1 MANDKVKIRLQ
12 GHEKFALR
20 EGWLTKGLI
29 EVSGN
34 PKVFSEKEAPDIFGI
49 GSNMVKSLRYWL
61 KALGLIVENGNA
73 GVKLT
78 DTAQII
84 KQYDMYIEDVFTLWV
99 LHSYLAKNIDEA
111 TSWYMFFNRCDVED
125 FDREQINLV
134 VGREISKYINNE
146 NYSEKSLSSDIDVLL
161 SMYGKIKEMTDP
173 EEKNI
178 SPFSQLE
185 LIKNNDGFYTKV
197 RPDRRITS
205 EWNVLY
211 ELAFWLEKVSSISI
225 ETMSYGEK
233 SLSAIYQM
241 NSVAV
246 NEYLDR
252 LDALGYI
259 RVDRT
264 AGLDM
269 IYNVAASSPVKIM
282 EEYYKHR

>member
-1 MANDKVKIRLQ
+1 MANEKVKIRLQ

-20 EGWLTKGLI
+20 EGWLTKGLMEI
-29 EVSGN
+29 SDN
-34 PKVFSEKEAPDIFGI
+34 PKVFSEREAPDIFGI

-61 KALGLIVENGNA
+61 KAFGLIVENGNA

-78 DTAQII
+78 DIAQII
-84 KQYDMYIEDVFTLWV
+84 QKYDMYFEDIFTLWV
-99 LHSYLAKNIDEA
+99 LHSHIAKNIDEA

-125 FDREQINLV
+125 FDREQINSV

-146 NYSEKSLSSDIDVLL
+146 NFSGKSLSSDIDVVL
-161 SMYGKIKEMTDP
+161 SMYGKVKEMADP
-173 EEKNI
+173 EDKNI
-178 SPFSQLE
+178 SPFAQLE
-185 LIKNNDGFYTKV
+185 LIKNNDNFYTKV
-197 RPDRRITS
+197 QTDRRIVS

-211 ELAFWLEKVSSISI
+211 ELAFWFKETSSVSI
-225 ETMSYGEK
+225 ETISYGEK

-241 NSVAV
+241 NSVAI

-259 RVDRT
+259 HVDRT

-269 IYNVAASSPVKIM
+269 IYNETVLSPEEIM
-282 EEYYKHR
+282 KEYYRHR